1 MSQTHHVDL
10 CIIGSGS
17 GNSIPDERFDD
28 WRIALIDD
36 GPQFGGTCLNVGCI
50 PTKMYVHP
58 ADLARMPE
66 HAVPLGVDLTLDQV
80 HWAKIRDRIF
90 GRIDPIS
97 AGGERYRAE
106 SRNIQLFRQRARFIA
121 EKTIQLTEGTQITA
135 DRFVLA
141 AGSRVRI
148 PEILG
153 LAETPY
159 ETSDTVMRLAEPPR
173 TMIIIGAGYVA
184 AEFAHV
190 FSAYGTAVTLVGR
203 KDRLLRHED
212 GDISS
217 RFTRLLGERVDLRLQ
232 HRVVGVRQESPD
244 SAVAAS
250 TAESESSRARVV
262 VDIDG
267 PDGPATLT
275 ADVLL
280 VATGRIPN
288 GDRLDLGLAGV
299 ALDEDG
305 YIVVDEYQRTTADGI
320 FALGDVSSHHQLKH
334 VANQEARV
342 VQHNLLHPDAMIE
355 SDHRFIPHAVFSS
368 PQVASVGLTEEDAV
382 EHGIDYVAA
391 LKPYADVAYGWA
403 MGETGDHVVKLLADR
418 QSAQLIGAH
427 LIGPEASSLI
437 QPLIQAMSFGLR
449 ADELARGQYW
459 IHPAMAEVI
468 ENALLALPLE
478 HHSPASLQPVA
489 QR

>member
-1 MSQTHHVDL
+1 MGVGWHDGPVPETHHVDL

-28 WRIALIDD
+28 WRTALVDD
-36 GPQFGGTCLNVGCI
+36 GPHFGGTCLNVGCI

-58 ADLARMPE
+58 ADLARTPE
-66 HAVPLGVDLTLDQV
+66 HAAPLGVDLTLDRV
-80 HWAKIRDRIF
+80 HWTEIRDRIF
-90 GRIDPIS
+90 GLIDPIS
-97 AGGERYRAE
+97 EAGERYRAQ
-106 SRNIQLFRQRARFIA
+106 SRNIQLFRQRGRFVSS
-121 EKTIQLTEGTQITA
+121 TTLRLDDGTEIVA

-141 AGSRVRI
+141 AGSRARI
-148 PEILG
+148 IDVPG

-159 ETSDTVMRLAEPPR
+159 ETSDTVMRLAELPR
-173 TMIIIGAGYVA
+173 KMIILGGGYVA

-190 FSAYGTAVTLVGR
+190 FSAYGTEVTVVCRG
-203 KDRLLRHED
+203 DRLLRQED
-212 GDISS
+212 DDISS
-217 RFTRLLGERVDLRLQ
+217 RFTRSLSERVDLRLRQ
-232 HRVVGVRQESPD
+232 RLVSVRQAPD
-244 SAVAAS
+244 SAG
-250 TAESESSRARVV
+250 VV
-262 VDIDG
+262 FEVEG

-288 GDRLDLGLAGV
+288 GDRLDLDRAGV
-299 ALDEDG
+299 TVDPDG
-305 YIVVDEYQRTTADGI
+305 YVVVDQFQQTNVPGI

-334 VANQEARV
+334 VANHEARV
-342 VQHNLLHPDAMIE
+342 VQHNLLYPEAMIAA
-355 SDHRFIPHAVFSS
+355 DHRFIPHAVFSS
-368 PQVASVGLTEEDAV
+368 PQVAAVGLTEREAI
-382 EHGIDYVAA
+382 ERGLDYVVA
-391 LKPYADVAYGWA
+391 LKPYADTAYGWA
-403 MGETGDHVVKLLADR
+403 MGETGDHIVKLLADPR
-418 QSAQLIGAH
+418 TAQLIGAH

-478 HHSPASLQPVA
+478 HRSPGNSV
-489 QR
+489 